1 MRNFQRA
8 LVADGCRLRAYPLTK
23 VLDIDH
29 AGDIQKA
36 ENFLHE
42 QCLGR

>member
-8 LVADGCRLRAYPLTK
+8 LLADGQLLKAWPFSK

-29 AGDIQKA
+29 ADDIRKA
-36 ENFLHE
+36 EEFL
-42 QCLGR
+42 RR

>member
-8 LVADGCRLRAYPLTK
+8 LLADGLRLKAWPLTK

-29 AGDIQKA
+29 ASDIALA
-36 ENFLHE
+36 EKFLK
-42 QCLGR
+42 G

>member
-8 LVADGCRLRAYPLTK
+8 LVVDDRRLLAFPFTK

-29 AGDIQKA
+29 ASDIAKA
-36 ENFLHE
+36 EQFLAE
-42 QCLGR
+42 